1 MAPEADGN
9 SNDEEYKEAF
19 PWLSMVV
26 SAGVRGD
33 LWGGVAL
40 NKKFEVWNTV
50 VIRMG
55 ASEENEWPQKPTGI
69 RTMKNIKKL
78 SHGCRWW

>member
-26 SAGVRGD
+26 SAGARGD

-40 NKKFEVWNTV
+40 DKTFEVWNIV
-50 VIRMG
+50 SNDHLDCPFRVFHAI
-55 ASEENEWPQKPTGI
+55 QV
-69 RTMKNIKKL
+69 
-78 SHGCRWW
+78 